1 MYEINYISN
10 KKKRQLVEYQKQPIV
25 KGDNIYVKHGILF
38 PQHSQFPDKLVL
50 CVVNYVVG
58 NVLNITES
66 YSGREIHT
74 IDVKDVDSRFD
85 NHVGANPFLDDNRYI
100 RSINYSME
108 SIING
113 LDLDGEKRKFRKPYS
128 IQGVQIKE
136 LNWNP
141 YVYDENNNKLYYQR
155 DFVWTK
161 KDNQLLIESIYNGI
175 ECGRI
180 LIKTHDWSTIEKR
193 VAMGE
198 TDVAFKDIVDG
209 KQRLNAIRG
218 FLMGEYKDLH
228 GNYFGDLSQQAQNK
242 FGDHQLF
249 SYAEMGDGI
258 TDKQV
263 IQQFLKVNFT
273 GRPQSTEHIN
283 YVKEIMKKI

>member
-1 MYEINYISN
+1 MYNSEYISN
-10 KKKRQLVEYQKQPIV
+10 KKKRQLAEYQKQPIV
-25 KGDNIYVKHGILF
+25 KGDSIYVKHGKLF
-38 PQHSQFPDKLVL
+38 PQYSQFPDKLVL
-50 CVVNYVVG
+50 CVVNSVFG
-58 NVLNITES
+58 DVLTVTET

-74 IDVKDVDSRFD
+74 IYVKDVDSRFD
-85 NHVGANPFLDDNRYI
+85 NYVGANPFLDDNRYI
-100 RSINYSME
+100 KSINYSME

-198 TDVAFKDIVDG
+198 TDVAFRDIVDG

-228 GNYFGDLSQQAQNK
+228 GNYFGDLSQHAQNK

-249 SYAEMGDGI
+249 SYAEMGDRV